1 MSLNRKFSKFT
12 EMVTN
17 ARENKISASGVIGVL
32 FCIFGLILFI
42 TSLSKLLFN
51 CCLCIKVFLMKKI
64 ILNEDRLSVLLEY
77 AGYVNVFERL
87 VDYISQKFSESCYR
101 NAAENH
107 KILCR

>member
-42 TSLSKLLFN
+42 TCTICFFCSVGNATFVMSLIDKVLILIGSGTCLLGVR
-51 CCLCIKVFLMKKI
+51 KVGSMVGNKNNGSDN
-64 ILNEDRLSVLLEY
+64 NEAV
-77 AGYVNVFERL
+77 
-87 VDYISQKFSESCYR
+87 
-101 NAAENH
+101 
-107 KILCR
+107 